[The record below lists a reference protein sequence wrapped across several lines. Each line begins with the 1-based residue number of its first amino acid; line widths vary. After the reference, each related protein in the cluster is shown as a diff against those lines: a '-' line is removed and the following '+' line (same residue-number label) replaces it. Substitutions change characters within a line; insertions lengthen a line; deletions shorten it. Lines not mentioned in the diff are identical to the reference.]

1 MASEK
6 TGNIARHQGAGGSPS
21 DRYADII
28 DLPRPAMHHQRM
40 DPINRAK
47 IFAPFDAL
55 RGLDE
60 EVAAAQER
68 ASTDT
73 TIEYSRLDPDP

>member
-1 MASEK
+1 
-6 TGNIARHQGAGGSPS
+6 
-21 DRYADII
+21 
-28 DLPRPAMHHQRM
+28 M